1 MKIDNP
7 AIDVKGLE
15 TGVYFISIIDNSGET
30 IDMVALAKEV
40 QKEEK
45 RTNDSI
51 RKLTGEG
58 EVENGVEEAD
68 LTTTF
73 SDKDSF

>member
-1 MKIDNP
+1 MQNKNR
-7 AIDVKGLE
+7 KSLFRNE
-15 TGVYFISIIDNSGET
+15 
-30 IDMVALAKEV
+30 EV

>member
-1 MKIDNP
+1 M
-7 AIDVKGLE
+7 DVNL
-15 TGVYFISIIDNSGET
+15 IDNSGET

>member
-1 MKIDNP
+1 MQGL
-7 AIDVKGLE
+7 AMDVNL
-15 TGVYFISIIDNSGET
+15 IDNSGET

-58 EVENGVEEAD
+58 EVENGVEESD